1 MLNSGEKKKSGEKK
15 TSGYVLGRSREW
27 NLGNKLRKLG
37 YIIFRSPQSK
47 GGLPNVK
54 VKPVDLIALKS
65 GKKAIFIQASKYYSH
80 ITDAEKSELI
90 HISNLAGAIPILA
103 YTLETYNDKQRW
115 RFKDAR
121 TFTEFQFK

>member
-1 MLNSGEKKKSGEKK
+1 MLKYGEKKKSGEKK

-27 NLGNKLRKLG
+27 NLGNKLRKFG

-65 GKKAIFIQASKYYSH
+65 GKKTLFIQASKYYSH
-80 ITDAEKSELI
+80 ISDVEKFELV
-90 HISNLAGAIPILA
+90 HISKLAGAIPILA
-103 YTLETYNDKQRW
+103 YTLENYKDKQRW

-121 TFTEFQFK
+121 TLKEVQFK